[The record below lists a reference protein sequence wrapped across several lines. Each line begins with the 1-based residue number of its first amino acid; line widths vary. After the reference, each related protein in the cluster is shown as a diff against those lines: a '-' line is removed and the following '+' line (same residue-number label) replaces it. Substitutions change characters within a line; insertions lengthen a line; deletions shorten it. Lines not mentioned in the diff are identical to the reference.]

1 MRRKDR
7 LIESKEEVEAILR
20 EEEVGYMAS
29 CGADGQPMATPVNY
43 VYFDGRIF
51 FHCALTGRKLDNI
64 RQNPKV
70 GFTVVRDVEIDR
82 INMTT
87 YYSSVMIEGTACIV
101 EDPETKM
108 AAIEEITRRLAAP
121 GEECNDKTGMRTA
134 IVAIEIASMVGKR
147 NRPK

>member
-7 LIESKEEVEAILR
+7 LIESKEQVEAILR
-20 EEEVGYMAS
+20 EEEVGYLAT
-29 CGADGQPMATPVNY
+29 CGTDALPMATPVNY
-43 VYFDGRIF
+43 VYFDDRIF

-64 RQNPKV
+64 KQNPKV

-87 YYSSVMIEGTACIV
+87 YYSSIMVEGIAGVV

-121 GEECNDKTGMRTA
+121 GEECNDKSGIRTA
-134 IVAIEIASMVGKR
+134 IVAIEITSMVGKR